1 MKNKIR
7 ISVILLL
14 IFSFGCKTS
23 STTTSNSVVKQK
35 DCSIPKRE
43 HSVQA
48 LLWQQNAAEYKAL
61 CFQAFNLAKLQL
73 DKLTNNRQYKRP
85 IAVVTDIDETVLD
98 NSPFNARMIRDNK
111 GFKKDDWYAWGK
123 ETNAKAIPGA
133 VDFFNY
139 AKSKGVSIFYVSNR
153 DNVQLNETI
162 KNLKKVGFPA
172 VDKAHVLLR
181 NGSSAKQP
189 RRDLINK
196 THQIV
201 MFFGDNLSDFSELFD
216 KQPTAKRNELVNQ
229 MKEEFGTKFIVLPN
243 PMYGDWESKGIYEG
257 SYKWTDKQ
265 KDSLRKAKLRM
276 N

>member
-1 MKNKIR
+1 MKINIK

-14 IFSFGCKTS
+14 LFSFGCKTS
-23 STTTSNSVVKQK
+23 STTTNSSVTKQT
-35 DCSIPKRE
+35 DCTIPKRE
-43 HSVQA
+43 HSVQS

-61 CFQAFNLAKLQL
+61 CFQAFNLAKLEL
-73 DKLTNNRQYKRP
+73 DKLTKNQYLRP
-85 IAVVTDIDETVLD
+85 IAIVTDIDETVLD

-111 GFKKDDWYAWGK
+111 GFKKTDWYAWGK
-123 ETNAKAIPGA
+123 EVKAKAVPGA

-139 AKSKGVSIFYVSNR
+139 ATSKGITIFYVSNR
-153 DNVQLNETI
+153 DNVQLTETI
-162 KNLKKVGFPA
+162 ENLKKVGFPA
-172 VDKAHVLLR
+172 VDKAHILLR

-189 RRDLINK
+189 RRDLISK

-201 MFFGDNLSDFSELFD
+201 MLFGDNLSDFSALFD

-229 MKEEFGTKFIVLPN
+229 MKKEFGTKFIVLPN
-243 PMYGDWESKGIYEG
+243 PMYGDWENKGIYEG
-257 SYKWTDKQ
+257 SYKWSEKQ